1 MADPTPPGSGLTL
14 GKLLIASL
22 IVAPMSSCGGSLI
35 VAGGVAATS
44 PGVESVGQGIF
55 AALFVLVI
63 ATIMSVFGVIIA
75 LWVIALPL
83 TLILAQRGVAQ
94 GPRELILLGVA
105 VGAALL
111 LWPASVYVNQGS
123 GWILPV
129 YALASA
135 GLWVIALRYLDQS
148 NRI

>member
-1 MADPTPPGSGLTL
+1 MADPTPPGSALTL
-14 GKLLIASL
+14 GKLLVASL

-63 ATIMSVFGVIIA
+63 ATIMSLFVVIAA
-75 LWVIALPL
+75 LWLIALPL
-83 TLILAQRGVAQ
+83 TLILARRGVAQ
-94 GPRELILLGVA
+94 GPRDLILLGVA
-105 VGAALL
+105 AGASLL
-111 LWPASVYVNQGS
+111 LWPASVYMNQGS

-129 YALASA
+129 YAMASA
-135 GLWVIALRYLDQS
+135 GLWVVALRYFDQS
-148 NRI
+148 SRN